1 MKNNGFNPVWNQEF
15 EFKIQIPALA
25 FLDIKVKDL
34 SQSGTDNDLGMFC
47 CPLLTIQEGYRRV
60 PLKSYA
66 RNQDLHPAA
75 LLLHIQVNHQW
86 FNQTFAILIRI
97 IFYILKI
104 LTSRE
109 KKNRHKFSIF
119 QKCIIWFYF
128 CHTAAEAAAFFKK
141 SSQSIYKKTVLYLLL
156 SPTVVV

>member
-1 MKNNGFNPVWNQEF
+1 MEGEVIDPYVKLRIRGHPDDEVDSDGEKINKGKTEAVKNNGFNPVWNQEF

-75 LLLHIQVNHQW
+75 LLLHIQVNHQ
-86 FNQTFAILIRI
+86 
-97 IFYILKI
+97 
-104 LTSRE
+104 
-109 KKNRHKFSIF
+109 
-119 QKCIIWFYF
+119 
-128 CHTAAEAAAFFKK
+128 
-141 SSQSIYKKTVLYLLL
+141 
-156 SPTVVV
+156 